1 MKTSR
6 RKLAVVGGVLA
17 AGMCLAACGSVASPG
32 SNSPAAAG
40 PAASPAA
47 TPQLV
52 SPKPLGGSAGK
63 GPQVISNPSRLPS
76 GQASGQRVALNDRTL
91 TVTRVTSRSGAIQGS
106 ILIDLDLVV
115 RNTSGKAI
123 QNKAAF
129 FELIGAEGDTF
140 GLQANN
146 TSDDFYGTV
155 GPHASRNGSI
165 EFQIPAAAASNLYL
179 LYRPEIA
186 TETVLTRLTIG

>member
-1 MKTSR
+1 MLGGL
-6 RKLAVVGGVLA
+6 LAV
-17 AGMCLAACGSVASPG
+17 GMCLAACSSAASPE

-40 PAASPAA
+40 PAA

-52 SPKPLGGSAGK
+52 SPKPLGGSPGK
-63 GPQVISNPSRLPS
+63 GPQVISDPPRLPG
-76 GQASGQRVALNDRTL
+76 GQASSQKVALNDRTL
-91 TVTRVTSRSGAIQGS
+91 TITSVTSRSGASRGS

-140 GLQANN
+140 GQQAGN
-146 TSDDFYGTV
+146 SSGDFYGTV
-155 GPHASRNGSI
+155 GPHASRSGSI
-165 EFQIPAAAASNLYL
+165 EFQIPAAAVSNLYL

-186 TETVLTRLTIG
+186 AESVLTRLTIG

>member
-1 MKTSR
+1 MNTR
-6 RKLAVVGGVLA
+6 WRKLAVLGGVLA
-17 AGMCLAACGSVASPG
+17 AGMCLAACGSVVSPE
-32 SNSPAAAG
+32 SNSPAAAR
-40 PAASPAA
+40 PAA

-76 GQASGQRVALNDRTL
+76 GQASGQKVALNDRTL
-91 TVTRVTSRSGAIQGS
+91 TITSVTSRSGASQGS

-140 GLQANN
+140 GQQASNS
-146 TSDDFYGTV
+146 SDDFYGTV
-155 GPHASRNGSI
+155 DPHASRSGSI

>member
-1 MKTSR
+1 MNTRR
-6 RKLAVVGGVLA
+6 RKLAVLGGVLA
-17 AGMCLAACGSVASPG
+17 VGMCLAACSSAASPE

-40 PAASPAA
+40 PAA

-63 GPQVISNPSRLPS
+63 GPQVISNPPRLPG
-76 GQASGQRVALNDRTL
+76 GQASSQKVALNDRT
-91 TVTRVTSRSGAIQGS
+91 VTITSVTSRSGASQGS

-140 GLQANN
+140 GQQANN
-146 TSDDFYGTV
+146 SSDDFYGTI
-155 GPHASRNGSI
+155 GAHASRSGSI

>member
-6 RKLAVVGGVLA
+6 RKLAVLGGVLA
-17 AGMCLAACGSVASPG
+17 VGMCLAACGSVASPE

-40 PAASPAA
+40 PVA

-52 SPKPLGGSAGK
+52 SPKPLGGSAGQ
-63 GPQVISNPSRLPS
+63 GPQVISNPSRLPR
-76 GQASGQRVALNDRTL
+76 GQASSQKVALNDRTL
-91 TVTRVTSRSGAIQGS
+91 TVTSVTSRSGASQGS
-106 ILIDLDLVV
+106 ILIHLDLVV

-140 GLQANN
+140 GQQANN
-146 TSDDFYGTV
+146 SSDDFYGTV
-155 GPHASRNGSI
+155 GPHASRSGSI

-186 TETVLTRLTIG
+186 KETVLTRLTIG